1 MDNTNKLPEC
11 TSQLQLTFDH
21 VNFTLHIT
29 GKFPNIDAAI
39 SMLQQ
44 ALSEFELQKRQ
55 SRAMLMQKQA
65 IEQAENDKI
74 ARSLRN

>member
-1 MDNTNKLPEC
+1 MDNNSKLPEY
-11 TSQLQLTFDH
+11 TSQLVLTFDH

-29 GKFPNIDAAI
+29 GKFTNHDAAI

-44 ALSEFELQKRQ
+44 ALAEFELQKRQ
-55 SRAMLMQKQA
+55 ARAMLMQKQA
-65 IEQAENDKI
+65 VEQAENEKI